1 VTRLRQH
8 GWTYRS
14 IAAATALSPDTVHA
28 LAAGNR
34 RAQPAT
40 ATAVLKLARRILSGA
55 RLDATGTRLR
65 LRALH
70 VMGHGSARIARAAGA
85 HPQTIRKLVRGDA
98 RTVSP
103 RLRTAIIVVYEAW
116 WDKRAPGRTRS
127 ERAAATAA
135 RTRART
141 GDWCA
146 PAALDDDQLDRPGYR
161 PEYGWKPAT
170 GTGVAPDIRP
180 PARHL
185 RRRKGA

>member
-1 VTRLRQH
+1 VTAPLVPPARQNPFSPDQRQAARDHVTQLRQH

-14 IAAATALSPDTVHA
+14 IAAATALSPDTVYA
-28 LAAGNR
+28 LAAGRR

-40 ATAVLKLARRILSGA
+40 ATAVLELTRRILSGS

-103 RLRTAIIVVYEAW
+103 TLRTAIIIVCSPPL
-116 WDKRAPGRTRS
+116 RMSMT
-127 ERAAATAA
+127 ATFAV
-135 RTRART
+135 
-141 GDWCA
+141 
-146 PAALDDDQLDRPGYR
+146 
-161 PEYGWKPAT
+161 AT
-170 GTGVAPDIRP
+170 
-180 PARHL
+180 
-185 RRRKGA
+185 